1 MGWCIMNDMILRK
14 KDEITTMKTI
24 NRHLLTTDMSYIKDV
39 INYYDDKSS
48 SDYFWEREI
57 CIW

>member
-1 MGWCIMNDMILRK
+1 MNDMILRK

-24 NRHLLTTDMSYIKDV
+24 NRHLLTTDMSYIGDV

-48 SDYFWEREI
+48 SDYF
-57 CIW
+57 

>member
-1 MGWCIMNDMILRK
+1 MNDMILIK

-24 NRHLLTTDMSYIKDV
+24 NRHLLTTDMSYIEDV

-48 SDYFWEREI
+48 SDYF
-57 CIW
+57 

>member
-14 KDEITTMKTI
+14 KYEITTMKTI
-24 NRHLLTTDMSYIKDV
+24 NRHLLTTDMSYIEDV